1 MSTTREQVLSALFA
15 RLDSALNAKVVRNEV
30 LPERV
35 PENGLVILRDG
46 DPGEPEAILS
56 PLRWSY
62 QHRIDLDVV
71 VQRPTPPE
79 RDAAFDA
86 LIAAI
91 GASVAA
97 DRSLDGLVERL
108 DALAPVPTELAI
120 EGALGLKAATLSILA
135 SYLTSDPLS

>member
-1 MSTTREQVLSALFA
+1 MTTIREQVLNALFA
-15 RLDSALNAKVVRNEV
+15 RLDAALDAKVLRNEP

-56 PLRWSY
+56 PLRFAY
-62 QHRIDLDVV
+62 QHRIDLDVI
-71 VQRPTPPE
+71 VQRPAPAE
-79 RDAAFDA
+79 RDATFDA

-91 GASVAA
+91 GGAIAA
-97 DRSLDGLVERL
+97 HRSLGGLVERI
-108 DALAPVPTELAI
+108 DALAPVSAELAI
-120 EGALGLKAATLSILA
+120 EGASGLKAATLGIVA